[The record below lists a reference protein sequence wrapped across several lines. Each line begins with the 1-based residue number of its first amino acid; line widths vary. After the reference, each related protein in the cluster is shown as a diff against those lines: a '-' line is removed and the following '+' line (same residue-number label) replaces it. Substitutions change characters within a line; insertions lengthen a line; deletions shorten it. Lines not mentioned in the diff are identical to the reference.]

1 VHWKIRRRRI
11 NHPSDYH
18 TMIINGQNLKKAIK
32 ASKWQFG
39 LAVVVAVSSS
49 QTNPSRWG
57 EKEEVFPR
65 YPQAL

>member
-1 VHWKIRRRRI
+1 
-11 NHPSDYH
+11 
-18 TMIINGQNLKKAIK
+18 MIINGQNLKKAIK